1 MQIPHFGKC
10 WSKNNDMIIFKN
22 ITGTLMRMNKSIPF
36 ILFLACSAVACN
48 ENSSFMQKSPA
59 KTEIEKYLYDAKSAR
74 WGTIRSARFLEE
86 ETGKYVDGSCGYIN
100 SKNRYGAYTG
110 DMSFIYAVKSD
121 GTIVRMFYDGMDD
134 ITFQIVW
141 YRSCKGMELKGG

>member
-1 MQIPHFGKC
+1 MMTLQKISGKLT
-10 WSKNNDMIIFKN
+10 S
-22 ITGTLMRMNKSIPF
+22 LNKFLPTA
-36 ILFLACSAVACN
+36 LFLACSAVACN
-48 ENSSFMQKSPA
+48 ENSSIIQKSPT
-59 KTEIEKYLYDAKSAR
+59 KIEIEKYLYDAKSVR
-74 WGTIRSARFLEE
+74 WGTIKPARFLEE

-110 DMSFIYAVKSD
+110 YMSFIYAVKSD

-134 ITFQIVW
+134 IAFKIVW